1 MRGVVVDMQ
10 ETAGQAG
17 GSARPDGVP
26 DRRLRAHL
34 VLKPAEIAYLAAT
47 AARAPSLHNSQPWQF
62 RFRRDAIELYA
73 DPARNLQ
80 QADPLG
86 REMLIS
92 CGAALYGLRLAMRN
106 LGYLPK
112 VEVLPDPA
120 QPGLLARVWSCG
132 HESVSLQERELIA
145 AIPHRHTHRGPFA
158 PGRVSARLLAA
169 MCGDAAAEGA
179 SLVLL
184 DQPGQVRDLVGLTAA
199 AGQLQQASPQIQ
211 AELRMWAR
219 PAGSAARDG
228 IPGHAQ
234 APPDPADGPGAL
246 RAWRPRP
253 EEPAHER
260 LPQRDF
266 GIPGTLPGG
275 GPLPT
280 ATAVLITRADGPADW
295 LKAGQ
300 ALDRLLL
307 HAATHWVF
315 ARLQSQPLESPWTRA
330 EIRSRLCLNGF
341 PQLLL
346 QFGRANIAPAT
357 ARRPTAEFTAT
368 DPAGPPA

>member
-1 MRGVVVDMQ
+1 M
-10 ETAGQAG
+10 
-17 GSARPDGVP
+17 
-26 DRRLRAHL
+26 
-34 VLKPAEIAYLAAT
+34 KPAEFAYLAAT
-47 AARAPSLHNSQPWQF
+47 AARAPSLHNSQPWRF
-62 RFRRDAIELYA
+62 RFRRDSVELYA

-80 QADPLG
+80 RADPLG

-106 LGYLPK
+106 LGYLAGA
-112 VEVLPDPA
+112 EILPDPA
-120 QPGLLARVWSCG
+120 QPGLLARVWPCG
-132 HESVSLQERELIA
+132 REPASWQERELIA

-184 DQPGQVRDLVGLTAA
+184 DRPGQVHDLVGLTAA
-199 AGQLQQASPQIQ
+199 AGQVQQASPQIQ
-211 AELRMWAR
+211 AELQIVGPPGRQRGPGRYPGAR
-219 PAGSAARDG
+219 AGR
-228 IPGHAQ
+228 
-234 APPDPADGPGAL
+234 PDPADETGAPSA
-246 RAWRPRP
+246 RQPRP

-280 ATAVLITRADGPADW
+280 ATAVLITRADEPADW

-307 HAATHWVF
+307 HAASRWVF
-315 ARLQSQPLESPWTRA
+315 ARLQSEPLESPRLRA
-330 EIRSRLCLNGF
+330 EIRSRLCLSGV

-357 ARRPTAEFTAT
+357 ARRPAAEYTVS
-368 DPAGPPA
+368 DPAGPSASA

>member
-1 MRGVVVDMQ
+1 M
-10 ETAGQAG
+10 E
-17 GSARPDGVP
+17 
-26 DRRLRAHL
+26 
-34 VLKPAEIAYLAAT
+34 PAEFAYLAAT
-47 AARAPSLHNSQPWQF
+47 AARAPSLHNSQPWRF
-62 RFRRDAIELYA
+62 RFCGDCVELYA
-73 DPARNLQ
+73 DPARNLRR
-80 QADPLG
+80 ADPLG

-92 CGAALYGLRLAMRN
+92 CGAALYGLRLALRN
-106 LGYLPK
+106 LGYLPG
-112 VEVLPDPA
+112 VEILPDPA
-120 QPGLLARVWSCG
+120 RPGLLARVWSCG
-132 HESVSLQERELIA
+132 REPVSRGERELIA

-184 DQPGQVRDLVGLTAA
+184 DQPGQVHDLAGLTAA
-199 AGQLQQASPQIQ
+199 AGQAQRASPQIQ
-211 AELRMWAR
+211 AELRSWAR

-228 IPGHAQ
+228 VPGHAQ
-234 APPDPADGPGAL
+234 AVLDPAPRPGAPPA
-246 RAWRPRP
+246 RHPRP
-253 EEPAHER
+253 QEPADER

-295 LKAGQ
+295 LQAGQ

-307 HAATHWVF
+307 HAASRWVF
-315 ARLQSQPLESPWTRA
+315 ARLQSQPLETPRFRT
-330 EIRSRLCLNGF
+330 EIRSRLDLSGV

-357 ARRPTAEFTAT
+357 ARRPPAEFTMS
-368 DPAGPPA
+368 DRSQPPATARGHLISGSGSP

>member
-1 MRGVVVDMQ
+1 M
-10 ETAGQAG
+10 
-17 GSARPDGVP
+17 
-26 DRRLRAHL
+26 
-34 VLKPAEIAYLAAT
+34 KPAEFAYLAAT
-47 AARAPSLHNSQPWQF
+47 AARAPSLHNSQPWRF
-62 RFRRDAIELYA
+62 RFRGDSVELYA

-106 LGYLPK
+106 LGYLP
-112 VEVLPDPA
+112 EAEILPDPA

-132 HESVSLQERELIA
+132 REPASLQEKELIA

-184 DQPGQVRDLVGLTAA
+184 NQPGQVRDLVRLTAA
-199 AGQLQQASPQIQ
+199 AGQAQQASPQIQ
-211 AELRMWAR
+211 AELQLWAR
-219 PAGSAARDG
+219 PAGSVARDG

-234 APPDPADGPGAL
+234 AAPDPAEVPGAPPA
-246 RAWRPRP
+246 RHPRP
-253 EEPAHER
+253 EEPAHAR

-307 HAATHWVF
+307 HAASRWVF
-315 ARLQSQPLESPWTRA
+315 ARLQSEPLESPRLRA
-330 EIRSRLCLNGF
+330 EIRSRLCLSGV

-357 ARRPTAEFTAT
+357 ARRPASEFIVPDQAARRPQHEAT
-368 DPAGPPA
+368 